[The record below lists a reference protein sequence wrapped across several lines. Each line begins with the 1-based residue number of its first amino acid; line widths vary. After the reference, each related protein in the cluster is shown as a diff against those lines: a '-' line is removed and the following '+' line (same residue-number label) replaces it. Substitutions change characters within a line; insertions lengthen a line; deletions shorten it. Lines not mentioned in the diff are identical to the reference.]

1 MRIGFLM
8 LRHPPT
14 RTSPIMPEVVRLLSE
29 YGAQVDIIYPQ
40 EQLVD
45 LAKVRVEHDL
55 YILKAKTELAL
66 SLAGALHAA
75 GAAMLNPYPVSVVLH
90 DKIITF
96 QILQAAGIP
105 VPKTYVAS
113 CPEQLTA
120 LLNDGPLVV
129 KPYKGSDGKGVRV
142 VWDEDE
148 LDHGPANGEP
158 LFAQRYHPPQGRDS
172 KIYSIGG
179 QLFGVKR
186 VWPARTYEEKLGE
199 PFTLT
204 QELREIALRCG
215 RVFGLD
221 LYGLDVIESNGTPYV
236 VDISSFPGFK
246 GVPDAALR
254 LADYVFAAAEGVVC
268 GESLLTPVA
277 KDRPA

>member
-1 MRIGFLM
+1 
-8 LRHPPT
+8 
-14 RTSPIMPEVVRLLSE
+14 MPEVVRLLSE
-29 YGAQVDIIYPQ
+29 YGAQTDVIYPE

-45 LAKVRVEHDL
+45 LSRVRVEHDL

-90 DKIITF
+90 DKIISF
-96 QILQAAGIP
+96 QILQAAGVP
-105 VPKTYVAS
+105 VPETYVAS
-113 CPEQLTA
+113 SPEQLTP
-120 LLNDGPLVV
+120 LLDDGPLVV
-129 KPYKGSDGKGVRV
+129 KPYKGSDGKGVHV

-158 LFAQRYHPPQGRDS
+158 LFAQRYHPPQGRDL
-172 KIYSIGG
+172 KIYCIGG

-186 VWPARTYEEKLGE
+186 VWPARTWEEKLGE
-199 PFTLT
+199 PFTIT
-204 QELREIALRCG
+204 PELRDIALRCS

-221 LYGLDVIESNGTPYV
+221 LYGLDIIESDGKPYV

-254 LADYVFAAAEGVVC
+254 LADYIFAAAERLVSGAPP
-268 GESLLTPVA
+268 LTPAA
-277 KDRPA
+277 KDTAA

>member
-29 YGAQVDIIYPQ
+29 YGATVDVIYP
-40 EQLVD
+40 EEHLLD
-45 LAKVRVEHDL
+45 LAQVRVTHDL
-55 YILKAKTELAL
+55 YILKSKTELAL

-75 GAAMLNPYPVSVVLH
+75 GAAILNPYPVSAVLH

-96 QILQAAGIP
+96 QILHAAGVP

-113 CPEQLTA
+113 RPDQLTP
-120 LLNDGPLVV
+120 LLSDGPVVV
-129 KPYKGSDGKGVRV
+129 KPYKGSDGKGVHV
-142 VWDEDE
+142 AWDADE

-172 KIYSIGG
+172 KIYCVGG

-204 QELREIALRCG
+204 PEMRALALRCG
-215 RVFGLD
+215 RLFGLD
-221 LYGLDVIESNGTPYV
+221 LYGLDIIESDGQPYV
-236 VDISSFPGFK
+236 VDIASFPGFK
-246 GVPDAALR
+246 GVPNAALR
-254 LADYVFAAAEGVVC
+254 LADYIFAAAERVVS
-268 GESLLTPVA
+268 GEPLLAPVA
-277 KDRPA
+277 KETSV